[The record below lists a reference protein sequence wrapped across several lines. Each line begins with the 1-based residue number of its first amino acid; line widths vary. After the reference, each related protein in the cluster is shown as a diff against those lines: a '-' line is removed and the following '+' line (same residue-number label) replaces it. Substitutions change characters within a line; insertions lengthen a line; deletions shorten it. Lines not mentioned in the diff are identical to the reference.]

1 MNDALPDEGLLTLS
15 EAADLTDVSVEVLRA
30 EIRDGRLGAFR
41 VRSKWMTTRERL
53 AAWLGRC
60 DRPASES

>member
-15 EAADLTDVSVEVLRA
+15 EAANLTDVSVEVLRA
-30 EIRDGRLGAFR
+30 ETRDGHLGAFR

-53 AAWLGRC
+53 AAWLARC
-60 DRPASES
+60 DRPAGES